1 MKQAP
6 TIAASLLG
14 LAFVVFGA
22 NHFLHFIPMPADP
35 SPDTAPHKLF
45 MAALAP
51 TGYLGFVKVVEI
63 LGGLFLLVPKLRNI
77 GLLFIGPVILNI
89 LAFHVF
95 LMKGAT
101 LGDPVLILLSV
112 LAAFVLFSERAR
124 WSALLK

>member
-6 TIAASLLG
+6 SIAASLLG
-14 LAFVVFGA
+14 LAFVIFGA
-22 NHFLHFIPMPADP
+22 NFFLNFIPMPADP

-51 TGYLGFVKVVEI
+51 TGYLGFVKVIEI
-63 LGGLFLLVPKLRNI
+63 LGGLCLLLPKLRNI
-77 GLLFIGPVILNI
+77 GLLLIGPVLVNI

-101 LGDPVLILLSV
+101 LGDPVLIVLCV
-112 LAAFVLFSERAR
+112 LAAFVLYSERAR
-124 WSALLK
+124 WAALLK